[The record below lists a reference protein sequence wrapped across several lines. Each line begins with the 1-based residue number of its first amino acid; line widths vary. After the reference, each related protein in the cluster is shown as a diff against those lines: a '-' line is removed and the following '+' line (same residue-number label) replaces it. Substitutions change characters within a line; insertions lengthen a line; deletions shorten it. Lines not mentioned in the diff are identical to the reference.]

1 MPTDHPVHD
10 PGPAFRAL
18 HVPGNPFIL
27 ANAWDV
33 GSAQM
38 LAARGAQALATSS
51 AAFAFTIGR
60 RDMGDLTRDQHL
72 AHAETIVAATPL
84 PVQGDFENGFGP
96 DPETCADT
104 VRLSAEIGLAG
115 ICIEDTALPDSTAY
129 AFDHAVERIRAA
141 AAAARALPQDF
152 FLVARADGL
161 LAGGYGQD
169 EALRRIK
176 AFAEAGADGVYAPMP
191 ASSADL
197 AALIKASDKPFN
209 ALAAGRFSK
218 LTLAQ
223 FAKMGAARVS
233 LGSALARVTHKA
245 IDDAAKAMLQAG
257 DFSMLARGMSGD
269 TVDDL
274 LTAGR
279 KGEVTP

>member
-1 MPTDHPVHD
+1 M
-10 PGPAFRAL
+10 
-18 HVPGNPFIL
+18 
-27 ANAWDV
+27 
-33 GSAQM
+33 
-38 LAARGAQALATSS
+38 
-51 AAFAFTIGR
+51 
-60 RDMGDLTRDQHL
+60 
-72 AHAETIVAATPL
+72 
-84 PVQGDFENGFGP
+84 
-96 DPETCADT
+96 
-104 VRLSAEIGLAG
+104 
-115 ICIEDTALPDSTAY
+115 
-129 AFDHAVERIRAA
+129 
-141 AAAARALPQDF
+141 
-152 FLVARADGL
+152 
-161 LAGGYGQD
+161 AGGYGQD

-191 ASSADL
+191 ASSAEL
-197 AALIKASDKPFN
+197 AALIKASEKPFN